1 MKDKQSKEIKYL
13 CVTIGSLTERGGRV
27 TTATGGASHCG
38 LGLASVGDVVTY
50 TDGSEAV
57 IVDGAGFMCVLD
69 GRPAA
74 LVGSSLSNG
83 DRIIETLWKDA
94 YFTVHEGEII
104 AGLFDSGYVPPPGTV
119 QLWRFAVTGAT
130 TRQGGVLRKVT
141 GTFQIRDTGR
151 NAACTGDFI
160 EYSDGTRAQIVTGV
174 GLPDTPHF
182 KPLAV
187 VGSMLDNGDVI
198 TDSPHR
204 NGHATSFVPMYANI
218 ATATHYPISEETGLF
233 PGHGAEAE

>member
-13 CVTIGSLTERGGRV
+13 FATMGSLTERGGRV
-27 TTATGGASHCG
+27 TTATGGGSYCG
-38 LGLASVGDVVTY
+38 LGLACVGDVMTY
-50 TDGSEAV
+50 ADGSEAA
-57 IVDGAGFMCVLD
+57 IMDGAGFMCVMD

-83 DRIIETLWKDA
+83 DRIVETLWKDA
-94 YFTVHEGEII
+94 YFTVPEGETI
-104 AGLFDSGYVPPPGTV
+104 AGLFDSDYVPPPDTA
-119 QLWRFAVTGAT
+119 QLWRFAVIGAT
-130 TRQGGVLRKVT
+130 TRRGGVLHEVT
-141 GTFQIRDTGR
+141 GTFEVRDTSR

-160 EYSDGTRAQIVTGV
+160 EYSDGTRAQIITGV
-174 GLPDTPHF
+174 GLPDSPHF

-204 NGHATSFVPMYANI
+204 NGHATSFVPMYADVV
-218 ATATHYPISEETGLF
+218 AATHHPITGETGLF
-233 PGHGAEAE
+233 VGYRAEA